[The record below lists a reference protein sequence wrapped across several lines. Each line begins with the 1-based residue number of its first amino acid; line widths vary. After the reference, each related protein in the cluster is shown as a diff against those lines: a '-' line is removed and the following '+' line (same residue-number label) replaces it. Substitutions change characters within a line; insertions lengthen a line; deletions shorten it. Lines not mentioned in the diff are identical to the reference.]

1 LGLGKNKQM
10 QITLAQL
17 NFHIGNFE
25 GNLQKIEIAIQKA
38 MTQNAELI
46 VFPELAVCGYPPRDF
61 LEFNDFIQQSK
72 DTVDAIAAVTAKSEI
87 GVIIGGPR
95 VNPVIEGKDLFNS
108 AFLIYRGKMQQT
120 ADKTLLP
127 TYDIFDEYRYFE
139 PGSTFQT
146 FNFKGIKIALTIC
159 EDLWNIGNENPLYT
173 ICPMDELKK
182 QNPDLMIN
190 IAASPFDYTH
200 AKSRLEVLKTNCLK
214 YELPLMYVNHTGAQ
228 TEILFDGGSLL
239 LNEKGQVIH
248 EFPYFEEAVQTF
260 DLELLNSEKNTVK
273 KEEQRSK
280 DKYPLIYKGLVEGI
294 RNYFQKLGF
303 QDAILGLSGGIDSAL
318 VLVLAAEALGKSHV
332 TAYLMPSQYSSEGSV
347 SDSKTLC
354 KNLGVKFEIIPI
366 EHAFKT
372 MLRELKPLFRNMPH
386 NIAEE
391 NIQARIRSVYLM
403 AISNKFGPILLNTS
417 NKSEGAVGYT
427 TLYGDM
433 SGGLSVIGDVYKT
446 GVYGL
451 CRLINREREIIPQN
465 ILDKPPSAE
474 LRPRQKD
481 SDSLPDY
488 EILDKILV
496 EYIENRKGPDEIK
509 AMGFDAGL
517 VDLILKMVNT
527 NEYKRFQTPPILR
540 VSPKAFGMGRRLPIV
555 AKYLS

>member
-1 LGLGKNKQM
+1 M
-10 QITLAQL
+10 RITLAQL

-25 GNLQKIEIAIQKA
+25 GNLQKIKIAIQKA
-38 MTQNAELI
+38 LTQNAELI

-72 DTVDAIAAVTAKSEI
+72 DTVDAIAAFTAESET

-95 VNPVIEGKDLFNS
+95 KNPVIEGKDLFNS
-108 AFLIYRGKMQQT
+108 AFLIHKGKVQQT

-127 TYDIFDEYRYFE
+127 TYDVFDEYRYFE
-139 PGSTFQT
+139 PGNTFQT
-146 FNFKGIKIALTIC
+146 FHFKGIKIALTIC

-200 AKSRLEVLKTNCLK
+200 AKSRLKVLKTNCLK
-214 YELPLMYVNHTGAQ
+214 YGLPLVYVNHTGAQ

-239 LNEKGQVIH
+239 LNEKGQVVH
-248 EFPYFEEAVQTF
+248 ECPYFEETIFTF
-260 DLELLNSEKNTVK
+260 ELSDLQSDKNPVK
-273 KEEQRSK
+273 KETQHAK

-294 RNYFQKLGF
+294 RNYFIKLGF
-303 QDAILGLSGGIDSAL
+303 RDAILGLSGGIDSAL
-318 VLVLAAEALGKSHV
+318 VLVLAAEALGKEHV
-332 TAYLMPSQYSSEGSV
+332 TAYMMPSQYSSEGSIT
-347 SDSKTLC
+347 DSRALC
-354 KNLGVKFEIIPI
+354 ENLGVKHETIPI
-366 EHAFKT
+366 ENAFQT
-372 MLRELKPLFRNMPH
+372 MLQELQPFFKDMPH

-446 GVYGL
+446 EVYAL
-451 CRLINREREIIPQN
+451 CRWINRNREIIPKN

-474 LRPRQKD
+474 LRHGQKD
-481 SDSLPDY
+481 SDLLPDY
-488 EILDKILV
+488 EILDKILL

-517 VDLILKMVNT
+517 VDRILKMVNT